1 MGRFVPIDP
10 LDHEVEVE
18 HAVRS
23 VQREL
28 LEEQTEPTV
37 AGEMAVVA
45 EVVEAT
51 VVVGVVAVEVVA
63 VVAAVEIEV
72 DTTRM
77 ADVAAQAARL
87 VVEEVVVELTAVT
100 ASGNEQRDLLILTL
114 PVCMAARASGSAN
127 RAASQRESLCSRA
140 VILFGLAMRPAVPAA
155 PAVSAVPTA
164 TSVRVELEVSAV
176 LAVLA
181 APAVSAVPTVIS
193 VQAALVV
200 PVDKVVPVVAAL
212 P

>member
-10 LDHEVEVE
+10 LDREVEVE

-28 LEEQTEPTV
+28 LEEPTEPTVV
-37 AGEMAVVA
+37 AGEMAAVV

-51 VVVGVVAVEVVA
+51 VVVEVEVVVA
-63 VVAAVEIEV
+63 VVAVEIEV
-72 DTTRM
+72 DTTRV
-77 ADVAAQAARL
+77 ADVAAQAVRL
-87 VVEEVVVELTAVT
+87 VVEEVMVELTAATV
-100 ASGNEQRDLLILTL
+100 SGNEQQDLLILTL

-127 RAASQRESLCSRA
+127 RAASQRESLCSRV

-164 TSVRVELEVSAV
+164 TSVR
-176 LAVLA
+176 A
-181 APAVSAVPTVIS
+181 AS
-193 VQAALVV
+193 VV

-212 P
+212 L

>member
-23 VQREL
+23 AQREL

-37 AGEMAVVA
+37 AGEMVVA

-63 VVAAVEIEV
+63 VVEIEA
-72 DTTRM
+72 DT

-87 VVEEVVVELTAVT
+87 VVEEVVVERTAVT
-100 ASGNEQRDLLILTL
+100 ASGNEQRDLLILML

-212 P
+212 L

>member
-10 LDHEVEVE
+10 LDREVEVE

-23 VQREL
+23 VRREL
-28 LEEQTEPTV
+28 LEKPTEPTV
-37 AGEMAVVA
+37 VGEMAVVL
-45 EVVEAT
+45 VEAIEAIAAT
-51 VVVGVVAVEVVA
+51 VVVEVEVVA
-63 VVAAVEIEV
+63 AVVAVVAVEIEV

-77 ADVAAQAARL
+77 ADVAAQAVRL
-87 VVEEVVVELTAVT
+87 VVEEVMVELTAVT
-100 ASGNEQRDLLILTL
+100 ASGNEQQDLLILTL

-164 TSVRVELEVSAV
+164 TSVRVELVVSVV
-176 LAVLA
+176 LAV
-181 APAVSAVPTVIS
+181 PPVSAVPTVIS
-193 VQAALVV
+193 VQAA
-200 PVDKVVPVVAAL
+200 
-212 P
+212 

>member
-1 MGRFVPIDP
+1 MGRFVLIDP
-10 LDHEVEVE
+10 RDREVEVE

-23 VQREL
+23 AQREL
-28 LEEQTEPTV
+28 LEEPTEPTV

-51 VVVGVVAVEVVA
+51 VVVGAVAVE

-77 ADVAAQAARL
+77 ADVAAQAVRL

-114 PVCMAARASGSAN
+114 PVCMAARAFGSAN

-140 VILFGLAMRPAVPAA
+140 VILFGPAMRPAVPAA

-164 TSVRVELEVSAV
+164 TSVRVELAVS
-176 LAVLA
+176 AVLA

-200 PVDKVVPVVAAL
+200 PVDKEVPVVAAL
-212 P
+212 L